1 MFENGGTTVFSG
13 DPIQELTVSLSQDW
27 NLISGIGFSI
37 DVSSIEDLNSL
48 IIPGTIYGFSEN
60 YEGVVTLE
68 PGKGYWLRS
77 TGEGEITFSVSS
89 SSGRTSTFQTPAH
102 LSTLT
107 LKNTALYFGTD
118 ISTDDILSYSL
129 PPKPPEPSTDIRF
142 SGDTKLCTTEECV
155 IEIMNNGQPL
165 VFGCDIKNNE
175 VWEIVKGG
183 GHVTPC
189 SGVQILELNGGME
202 SFILRKSPSS
212 VSPMSFSIS
221 PAYPNPF
228 NPITTIQF
236 SIPELSRVTVSIYD
250 LQGRLIETLVD
261 EKLSPGNHIVQWD
274 ADGFSSG
281 IYFILL
287 NGGERREIQKI
298 VLVK

>member
-1 MFENGGTTVFSG
+1 M
-13 DPIQELTVSLSQDW
+13 
-27 NLISGIGFSI
+27 
-37 DVSSIEDLNSL
+37 
-48 IIPGTIYGFSEN
+48 
-60 YEGVVTLE
+60 
-68 PGKGYWLRS
+68 
-77 TGEGEITFSVSS
+77 
-89 SSGRTSTFQTPAH
+89 
-102 LSTLT
+102 
-107 LKNTALYFGTD
+107 
-118 ISTDDILSYSL
+118 SYSL

-175 VWEIVKGG
+175 VWEIVDGG
-183 GHVTPC
+183 GHVTSC

-228 NPITTIQF
+228 NPMTTIQF
-236 SIPELSRVTVSIYD
+236 SIPELSRVAVSIYD
-250 LQGRLIETLVD
+250 LQGRLVETLVD
-261 EKLSPGNHIVQWD
+261 EKLSPENHIVQWD
-274 ADGFSSG
+274 AKGFSSG